1 MGKNPLPK
9 YNNLK
14 ISYFKNKKTRK
25 YPNNQDVK
33 PPCTSVLLLADSLP
47 RRFPKP
53 VNSSFSARQVRA
65 AVSGQQDIPYATKH
79 AIPSNHTN
87 CLTSPGKGFRVRH
100 GKKADPMHK
109 KL

>member
-1 MGKNPLPK
+1 M
-9 YNNLK
+9 K
-14 ISYFKNKKTRK
+14 ISYFKNKK

-33 PPCTSVLLLADSLP
+33 QPRTSVLLLADSLP

-53 VNSSFSARQVRA
+53 VTPGFSARQVIA
-65 AVSGQQDIPYATKH
+65 ASSGQRDIPSATKH

-87 CLTSPGKGFRVRH
+87 CLMSPGKGLRFRQ
-100 GKKADPMHK
+100 GKKADPTHK